1 MLEIGEVVRLSAA
14 KWPVICQCLKNREV
28 RMLRTM
34 ELVTFELFQ
43 FNQKEKRREK
53 KAKAETKGEN
63 VATEKQ

>member
-34 ELVTFELFQ
+34 ELVTFELFK
-43 FNQKEKRREK
+43 FNQKKRREK